1 MTCCPSRVL
10 PGSIVARST
19 VGSGLPAVSQRH
31 QVSVLTGRGG
41 SISGA
46 GDPVIAEGMLF
57 VNSGYW
63 LVVSSELRLG
73 TGIRGGALI
82 AFGEC

>member
-1 MTCCPSRVL
+1 MTCCH
-10 PGSIVARST
+10 PGFWLSSIVARST
-19 VGSGLPAVSQRH
+19 VGFGLPAVSQPH